1 MFQSQGSGLYS
12 RFLHVWFAIFP
23 KKLLILRHAQAYWS
37 ALKFNLG
44 KKCAEHNSIRSV
56 HLICAQTYVKH
67 SCMLARGHTLRVI
80 IQPLGPCFYSLDL
93 LLILPNDPRLSNDFM
108 VVYLLFF
115 LSGLCWAQICRS
127 EKVCE
132 VLTSTVWPIIWIF
145 PSAGRDTGC
154 RSENER
160 MEWDRK

>member
-115 LSGLCWAQICRS
+115 FISALLSTNLSQWKGLWSSYEHCMTHYLNISISR
-127 EKVCE
+127 EGHRV
-132 VLTSTVWPIIWIF
+132 
-145 PSAGRDTGC
+145 
-154 RSENER
+154 
-160 MEWDRK
+160 